1 MENLKNDSFFLLR
14 KIEEIEEIVKTF
26 ILEKKVTSEKMNLL
40 DKKIFVVKVALKNQ
54 IFNKNN

>member
-26 ILEKKVTSEKMNLL
+26 ISEKKVSSEKMNLL
-40 DKKIFVVKVALKNQ
+40 DKKIFVIKVAIKNQ